1 MRIVQPGITTF
12 SGGSYMKKA
21 MLLVFF
27 VVLFPAAA
35 GAGEK
40 TLYEISEDAL
50 SLVESYAACADRDS
64 SCSAAEAH
72 AIKAGA
78 QNGLRDLI
86 SLVKVGNRTHVVL
99 TPDQAKKLLLRVRAL
114 REQLVRIEIADEVC
128 NAAIHFLVQFLTAVE
143 YFLLSLVFWPILIGW
158 LGLQQFII
166 DMFSFVIGGV
176 WGLFMAIVLSP
187 ACLFWWL

>member
-50 SLVESYAACADRDS
+50 FLVESYAACADRDS
-64 SCSAAEAH
+64 SCSAEEAH

-78 QNGLRDLI
+78 QNGLLDLI
-86 SLVKVGNRTHVVL
+86 SLVKAGNRTHIVL
-99 TPDQAKKLLLRVRAL
+99 TPDQAMALIVRARAV

-166 DMFSFVIGGV
+166 DMFSFVIGGI
-176 WGLFMAIVLSP
+176 WGLFLAIVLSP